1 VTHLLTPWRALPLIL
16 VTLLATAGCGSG
28 EDSADTV
35 DAASATDASAT
46 DAAAA
51 DEMFDTDYE
60 QVCRDTGQPRAAE
73 YVAGPGVHP
82 ILVLTSD
89 DGTDFMGASPTLPE
103 GWAATFPDLE
113 QTQLVGCIVRTAAT
127 PAELCEG
134 YEDDDTGAQWSVQ
147 THDVTYEYTVRNA
160 RTAEVLG
167 RSTFEVPA
175 GQCPMF
181 SMHSA
186 DDPDPDPY
194 YPSISDGEAELFVR
208 PFVTGS

>member
-1 VTHLLTPWRALPLIL
+1 MTQLSSPWRALPLTLIA
-16 VTLLATAGCGSG
+16 LLAASGCGSDD
-28 EDSADTV
+28 DSADTPAV
-35 DAASATDASAT
+35 TDASAT
-46 DAAAA
+46 ADAEVSA

-113 QTQLVGCIVRTAAT
+113 QAQLVGCIVRTAAT
-127 PAELCEG
+127 PVELCEG

-181 SMHSA
+181 SMHSS

-194 YPSISDGEAELFVR
+194 YPNISDGEAELFVR